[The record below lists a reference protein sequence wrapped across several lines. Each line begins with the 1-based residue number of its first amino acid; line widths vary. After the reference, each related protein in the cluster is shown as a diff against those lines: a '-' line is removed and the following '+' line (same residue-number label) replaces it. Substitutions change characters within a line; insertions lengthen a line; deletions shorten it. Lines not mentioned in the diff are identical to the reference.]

1 MVPTFC
7 QTKAEDSTEK
17 CFSGSNKYFS
27 TNEFRKSEMSEI
39 YDGTHNEKINNK
51 SNNKVEEMR
60 TIYRKLLSLFL
71 SKLNSA

>member
-39 YDGTHNEKINNK
+39 YDGTYTMRK
-51 SNNKVEEMR
+51 SITKA
-60 TIYRKLLSLFL
+60 TTK
-71 SKLNSA
+71 K